1 MDQQS
6 LENLVRE
13 VLGDEYRALA
23 VRRYTLT
30 EDIRE
35 GKATI
40 VCLIEGATEGK
51 GRAVEG
57 VGVGLIDALF
67 SGFKRTL
74 SGDFSSLNHI
84 HFCGFIIEGDF
95 SQTSNA
101 SKTDVIGNVRVE
113 VENSSGRRF
122 QFSSASKSMSASSVN
137 VVVKAVEHFV
147 NAELAVSRVY
157 DWIEDANRRHRPD
170 LAEQYTRRLSELVQN
185 SSYSESLE
193 RKKAKAGI

>member
-23 VRRYTLT
+23 VTRYTLT

-40 VCLIEGATEGK
+40 VCLIEGVTEGK

-57 VGVGLIDALF
+57 VGVGMVDALF

-95 SQTSNA
+95 SQTSNE

-122 QFSSASKSMSASSVN
+122 EFSSASKSMSASSVN

-157 DWIEDANRRHRPD
+157 DWIEDANRRSRPD
-170 LAEQYTRRLSELVQN
+170 LAEQYTRRLAELVQN

-193 RKKAKAGI
+193 RKKKQAGI